1 MWSSLIRGI
10 AWEAF
15 FFLGEG
21 WKELTE
27 TTKTLPASVLG
38 NAVSLTEH
46 QQYLAAA
53 DTSDGRILPYW
64 QDSCWRCSLER
75 DSRCMLGLFVQIS
88 IRASCSSSSFPLL
101 LLLLSLLLLLLHV
114 VVRASLSRRH
124 LSQEHHYILTESCRN
139 AHYDTFAGGKLLR
152 EVDLLVGSSLDELDV
167 GDGVS
172 GFDHVCDR

>member
-38 NAVSLTEH
+38 NAVSLTEY

-75 DSRCMLGLFVQIS
+75 DSRCMLGL
-88 IRASCSSSSFPLL
+88 
-101 LLLLSLLLLLLHV
+101 
-114 VVRASLSRRH
+114 
-124 LSQEHHYILTESCRN
+124 
-139 AHYDTFAGGKLLR
+139 
-152 EVDLLVGSSLDELDV
+152 
-167 GDGVS
+167 
-172 GFDHVCDR
+172 VCTD